1 MCPSHLASSVTGRK
15 RHQLMR
21 EVFPNLEVQSRFELF
36 MVGNEFVLDTN
47 SPRWLYF
54 SPDRFLSLGYVIE
67 YMIINEFLDYK
78 T

>member
-1 MCPSHLASSVTGRK
+1 
-15 RHQLMR
+15 
-21 EVFPNLEVQSRFELF
+21 
-36 MVGNEFVLDTN
+36 MVGNEFVLATN

-78 T
+78 NLVLLEAAMHLDSFIDL

>member
-1 MCPSHLASSVTGRK
+1 
-15 RHQLMR
+15 
-21 EVFPNLEVQSRFELF
+21 
-36 MVGNEFVLDTN
+36 MVGNEFVFDTN